1 MHNSTQFSSVILN
14 AYTDVGNLKYLYF
27 IILLVWYVCIIV
39 ANVLLISVVYMDR
52 TLHEPMYLFLCS
64 LCVNEL
70 YGSLGLF
77 PCLLVNMLSDSH
89 ELHLTYCYLQVYCL
103 YTYGTVEFCTLA
115 LMSYDRY
122 VSICHP
128 LQYNSIMTP
137 TKVTSLIVAPWLFSF
152 VQFAVNV
159 SLSVRLKLCGN
170 IMEKVC
176 CDNFMLIRLACS
188 DTTIVNIYGL
198 SLTIVV
204 IFGPLALILYSYGR
218 IFKVTLS
225 KGPNKKSLNTCVPH
239 IVSLLNYS
247 IAVSFEMFQSR
258 VPSKLNVPPILRIIL
273 SVYFVIITPLLNP
286 IMFGLKLTKIRDAH
300 KKLFHHVIVLKFRT

>member
-1 MHNSTQFSSVILN
+1 MRNSTHFSSVILT
-14 AYTDVGNLKYLYF
+14 AYTDVGNVKYLYF
-27 IILLVWYVCIIV
+27 IILLVLYVCIII
-39 ANVLLISVVYMDR
+39 ANVLLISIVYMDR

-70 YGSLGLF
+70 YGSLGMF
-77 PCLLVNMLSDSH
+77 PCLLVNMLSDNH
-89 ELHLTYCYLQVYCL
+89 ELQLAYCYLQVYCL
-103 YTYGTVEFCTLA
+103 YTYGTVEFCNLA

-170 IMEKVC
+170 IIEKVW
-176 CDNFMLIRLACS
+176 CDNYLLIRQACS

-198 SLTIVV
+198 FMTIVV
-204 IFGPLALILYSYGR
+204 IVGPLALILFSYVR
-218 IFKVTLS
+218 IFKVTFS
-225 KGPNKKSLNTCVPH
+225 NGPNKKSLNTCVPH

-247 IAVSFEMFQSR
+247 ITVSFAVFQSR
-258 VPSKLNVPPILRIIL
+258 VSKGNVPPTLRIIIL
-273 SVYFVIITPLLNP
+273 VFLLIMTPLLNP
-286 IMFGLKLTKIRDAH
+286 IMFGLKLTKIRDAY
-300 KKLFHHVIVLKFRT
+300 KKLFNHVIVLKCRT